1 MAGEERSA
9 DLARVWADALL
20 RVAEEKGVA
29 EAVLDQI
36 EQIAGWGE
44 THPEFGRALLSPLAS
59 TDERAA
65 GLERIFRGRAHD
77 VLVDFL
83 QVLNRKGRAGL
94 LGAVARQ
101 YRAALQAARGVVD
114 VAVTSAVALDDA
126 GRERVRAAVA
136 KRTGLQPRLVEKVDP
151 SLLGGL
157 VVRVGDAKYDTSLST
172 KLERMRHA
180 LLERATSEIIQGRTG
195 TPEEMR

>member
-9 DLARVWADALL
+9 DLARVWAEALL
-20 RVAEEKGVA
+20 RVAEERGVA
-29 EAVLDQI
+29 ETILEQI
-36 EQIAGWGE
+36 EQIVAYGE
-44 THPEFGRALLSPLAS
+44 RHPEFGRAFMSPLAGP
-59 TDERAA
+59 EQRAA

-77 VLVDFL
+77 VLVDFY
-83 QVLNRKGRAGL
+83 QVLNRKGRPGL

-114 VAVTSAVALDDA
+114 VDVRSAVPLDDA
-126 GRERVRAAVA
+126 GRERVRGAIR
-136 KRTGLQPRLVEKVDP
+136 KRTGLEPRLIERVDP

-157 VVRVGDAKYDTSLST
+157 VVRVGDAKYDTSLSNQ
-172 KLERMRHA
+172 LERMRHA

>member
-1 MAGEERSA
+1 VAGEERSA
-9 DLARVWADALL
+9 DLARVWAEALF

-29 EAVLDQI
+29 ETVLDQI
-36 EQIAGWGE
+36 EQIAGWGA

-59 TDERAA
+59 PEERAQ

-83 QVLNRKGRAGL
+83 QVLNRKGRSAL

-101 YRAALQAARGVVD
+101 YRAVLQAARGVVD
-114 VAVTSAVALDDA
+114 VTVASAVALDDA
-126 GRERVRAAVA
+126 GRERVRSAVR
-136 KRTGLQPRLVEKVDP
+136 KRTGLEPRLVEKVDP

-180 LLERATSEIIQGRTG
+180 LLERATSEIIQGRTR

>member
-9 DLARVWADALL
+9 DLARVWAEALL
-20 RVAEEKGVA
+20 RVAEERGVA
-29 EAVLDQI
+29 EVVLDQLEEI
-36 EQIAGWGE
+36 VAYGDR
-44 THPEFGRALLSPLAS
+44 HPEFGRAFMSPLAGPRQ
-59 TDERAA
+59 RAD

-77 VLVDFL
+77 VLVDFY
-83 QVLNRKGRAGL
+83 QVLNRKGRPGL

-101 YRAALQAARGVVD
+101 YRALLQAARGVVD
-114 VAVTSAVALDDA
+114 VDVRSAVPLDDA
-126 GRERVRAAVA
+126 GRERVRGAIR
-136 KRTGLQPRLVEKVDP
+136 KRTGLEPRLIERVDP

-157 VVRVGDAKYDTSLST
+157 VVRVGDAKYDTSLSNQ
-172 KLERMRHA
+172 LERVRHA

>member
-9 DLARVWADALL
+9 DLARVWAEALL
-20 RVAEEKGVA
+20 RVAEERGVA
-29 EAVLDQI
+29 ELVLDQLEAI
-36 EQIAGWGE
+36 VAYGE
-44 THPEFGRALLSPLAS
+44 RHPEFGRAFMSPLAGLRQ
-59 TDERAA
+59 RAA

-77 VLVDFL
+77 VLVDFY
-83 QVLNRKGRAGL
+83 QVLNRKGRPGL

-101 YRAALQAARGVVD
+101 YRALLQAARGVVD
-114 VAVTSAVALDDA
+114 VDVRSAVPLDDA
-126 GRERVRAAVA
+126 GRERVRGAIR
-136 KRTGLQPRLVEKVDP
+136 KRTGLEPRLIERVDP

-157 VVRVGDAKYDTSLST
+157 VVRVGDAKFDTSLSNQ
-172 KLERMRHA
+172 LERMRQA